1 MPFYFSTKTN
11 SFVLKLKRYRT
22 SYKRSR
28 APCTCKLHCQA
39 VHYTHT
45 FIHTE
50 KGNYTMAQQLW
61 GGRFGDAEGKT
72 SECLAKLN
80 CSLPL
85 DSRFYDEDID
95 GSIAYAE
102 ALARAGLI
110 TDKESADIGAALEV
124 VRGEWK
130 DASIK
135 FLGSDEDVHTVNE
148 RRLTE
153 LIGDV
158 GKKLHTG
165 RSRNDQVITDMKLW
179 LRRGI
184 RETVADLCAVI
195 EVTLEQAKK
204 NLDVLMPGYTHLQRA
219 QPVLF
224 SHWMLSHAFA
234 LQADCQRLLELKTRA
249 NVLPLGS
256 GALAGNPLGVDRV
269 WLAKRLGF
277 AGVTPNSMHAVGD
290 RDFVVDFI
298 YCCSL
303 ASLHLS
309 RLAEDLILYATK
321 EFDFIKIADGFST
334 GSSLMPQKRNPDS
347 LELVRGISGSICAS
361 LSGIMMTIKGTPSTY
376 NKDLQFDKQYAFDA
390 FDRLK
395 DALTVVGGVVGTMEL
410 NRERMESALSPDMLA
425 TDWAYYL
432 VRKGVPFR
440 QAHHYI
446 GEVVAYAEKAG
457 LELTEIPLGELQKI
471 CKHFDVDIVQVAD
484 YAINVEKYDVPGG
497 TAPKSVKEQ
506 VRTLQNFVK
515 ELKKLN

>member
-1 MPFYFSTKTN
+1 
-11 SFVLKLKRYRT
+11 
-22 SYKRSR
+22 
-28 APCTCKLHCQA
+28 
-39 VHYTHT
+39 
-45 FIHTE
+45 
-50 KGNYTMAQQLW
+50 MAQQLW

-72 SECLAKLN
+72 NECLAKLN

-85 DSRFYDEDID
+85 DSRFYGEDID

-110 TDKESADIGAALEV
+110 TDKDAANIGAALEV
-124 VRGEWK
+124 VRREWT
-130 DASIK
+130 DGSIE
-135 FLGSDEDVHTVNE
+135 FLSSDEDVHTVNE

-158 GKKLHTG
+158 GKRLHTG

-184 RETVADLCAVI
+184 RETLVGLLAVI
-195 EVTLEQAKK
+195 EASVVQAKK
-204 NLDVLMPGYTHLQRA
+204 NLGALMPGYTHLQRA
-219 QPVLF
+219 QPVQF

-234 LQADCQRLLELKTRA
+234 LQADCQRLLELKERA
-249 NVLPLGS
+249 NLLPLGS
-256 GALAGNPLGVDRV
+256 GALAGNPLGVDRE
-269 WLAKRLGF
+269 WLAKRLNF

-321 EFDFIKIADGFST
+321 EFDFIKIADAFST

-347 LELVRGISGSICAS
+347 LELVRGISGSICSS

-390 FDRLK
+390 FDRLQ
-395 DALTVVGGVVGTMEL
+395 DALTVVEGVIKTMQL

-425 TDWAYYL
+425 TDWVGFIYTCL
-432 VRKGVPFR
+432 
-440 QAHHYI
+440 
-446 GEVVAYAEKAG
+446 
-457 LELTEIPLGELQKI
+457 LS
-471 CKHFDVDIVQVAD
+471 
-484 YAINVEKYDVPGG
+484 G
-497 TAPKSVKEQ
+497 T
-506 VRTLQNFVK
+506 
-515 ELKKLN
+515 

>member
-1 MPFYFSTKTN
+1 
-11 SFVLKLKRYRT
+11 
-22 SYKRSR
+22 
-28 APCTCKLHCQA
+28 
-39 VHYTHT
+39 
-45 FIHTE
+45 
-50 KGNYTMAQQLW
+50 MAQQLW

-85 DSRFYDEDID
+85 DSRFYAEDID

-102 ALARAGLI
+102 GLARAGLL
-110 TDKESADIGAALEV
+110 TNKEAADIGAALEV
-124 VRGEWK
+124 VRREWK
-130 DASIK
+130 DGSIK
-135 FLGSDEDVHTVNE
+135 FLPSDEDVHTVNE

-158 GKKLHTG
+158 GKRLHTG

-184 RETVADLCAVI
+184 RETVAGLLAVI
-195 EVTLEQAKK
+195 GAAVAQAHK
-204 NLDVLMPGYTHLQRA
+204 NLGVLMPGYTHLQRA
-219 QPVLF
+219 QAVQF

-234 LQADCQRLLELKTRA
+234 LQADCQRLLELKERA
-249 NVLPLGS
+249 NLLPLGS
-256 GALAGNPLGVDRV
+256 GALAGNPLGVDRE
-269 WLAKRLGF
+269 WLAKRLNF

-321 EFDFIKIADGFST
+321 EFDFIKIADAFST

-347 LELVRGISGSICAS
+347 LELVRGISGSICSS
-361 LSGIMMTIKGTPSTY
+361 LSGIMMTIKGTPTTY

-390 FDRLK
+390 FDRLQ
-395 DALTVVGGVVGTMEL
+395 DALTVVEGVVKTMQL

-446 GEVVAYAEKAG
+446 GEVVAYAEKIG
-457 LELTEIPLGELQKI
+457 RELTEIPLGDLQNI
-471 CKHFDVDIVQVAD
+471 CEHFDVDIVQVAD
-484 YAINVEKYDVPGG
+484 FGENVEKYDVPGG
-497 TAPKSVKEQ
+497 TATNSVKQ
-506 VRTLQNFVK
+506 QLKTLQAYVDG
-515 ELKKLN
+515 LKRFK